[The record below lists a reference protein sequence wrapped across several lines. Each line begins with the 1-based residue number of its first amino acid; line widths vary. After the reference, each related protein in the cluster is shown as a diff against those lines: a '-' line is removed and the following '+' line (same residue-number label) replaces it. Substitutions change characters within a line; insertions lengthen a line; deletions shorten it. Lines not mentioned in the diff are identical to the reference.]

1 MALMELQVPWYSATR
16 RALCSLGVCVC
27 VCVCV
32 CVEGCR
38 SGSIFLPKWE
48 EGRKEGEWKLE
59 EG

>member
-1 MALMELQVPWYSATR
+1 MVQCDKACALLSG
-16 RALCSLGVCVC
+16 SVCVC

>member
-1 MALMELQVPWYSATR
+1 MVQCDKACALLSG
-16 RALCSLGVCVC
+16 S
-27 VCVCV
+27 VCV

-48 EGRKEGEWKLE
+48 EGRKGGEWKLE

>member
-1 MALMELQVPWYSATR
+1 MALMELQVPWCSATR
-16 RALCSLGVCVC
+16 RALCSLGE
-27 VCVCV
+27 CVCV

-48 EGRKEGEWKLE
+48 EGRKGGEWKLE